1 MKIGTMFN
9 DILRSF
15 FSRHTTQLYPVERIP
30 PPERYRGILSYRPSL
45 CTGCSLC
52 VKDCP
57 SDAIEL
63 VILDRAA
70 KKYVVNYHMDRC
82 IYCGQCVVNYKFKC
96 ISMSSQDVIET
107 GQAPEN
113 RTGGCAVL
121 PRILCS
127 SSMQGRCANRQALSD
142 GSLRSASMA

>member
-1 MKIGTMFN
+1 MFK

-15 FSRHTTQLYPVERIP
+15 FTKYDTQLYPVERIT
-30 PPERYRGILSYRPSL
+30 PPERYRGVLSYNSSV

-70 KKYVVNYHMDRC
+70 KQYVMKYHMDRC
-82 IYCGQCVVNYKFKC
+82 IYCGQCMVNCKPKGIAMSNQEWEHAALERNFMAYYGKDEDITRYLEK
-96 ISMSSQDVIET
+96 ISGTPAET
-107 GQAPEN
+107 
-113 RTGGCAVL
+113 T
-121 PRILCS
+121 
-127 SSMQGRCANRQALSD
+127 D
-142 GSLRSASMA
+142 K